1 MSIRTLS
8 NVFIQFRTC
17 PVNPGVVVSAPC
29 HDPGFGHSALSAF
42 LCNLLYAA
50 GLSYLKQTDGNFAY
64 LDPARFL
71 PSSLEGCVDH
81 ACDAGR

>member
-1 MSIRTLS
+1 VYPTPCSRYCPALAD
-8 NVFIQFRTC
+8 FRAGRPT
-17 PVNPGVVVSAPC
+17 
-29 HDPGFGHSALSAF
+29 AF
-42 LCNLLYAA
+42 LVTFTYAA

-71 PSSLEGCVDH
+71 PSSLEGCADH